1 MYRHQQHYK
10 TQVFILRS
18 TLIGAY
24 PLLFCYVKAAS
35 YDIEWFAFDVGIARD
50 SESGGGVAQAVCLR
64 SHVIWVELF
73 GAWFWKGYERAG
85 QIVKDYRRVSLNV

>member
-1 MYRHQQHYK
+1 M
-10 TQVFILRS
+10 
-18 TLIGAY
+18 
-24 PLLFCYVKAAS
+24 
-35 YDIEWFAFDVGIARD
+35 DVGIARD